1 MCTTL
6 SKTRDIDDPT
16 PGGCENWSSCEEWC
30 LSKVDHIK
38 TFKYLLRTYTL
49 LFAEHLGLFFF
60 YFYNRTMGNFFILD
74 KTHSFSKAFHS
85 VESKER
91 LNLLQSQMFVANF
104 RFV

>member
-6 SKTRDIDDPT
+6 SNTRDIDDPT

-60 YFYNRTMGNFFILD
+60 YFYNETMEKKFHLRQSTFFF
-74 KTHSFSKAFHS
+74 KRFS
-85 VESKER
+85 
-91 LNLLQSQMFVANF
+91 
-104 RFV
+104 

>member
-6 SKTRDIDDPT
+6 SNTRDIDDPT

-60 YFYNRTMGNFFILD
+60 YFFNETMGKFFILD
-74 KTHSFSKAFHS
+74 KAHSFSKACHS

-91 LNLLQSQMFVANF
+91 TKLIAKPNVCSKF
-104 RFV
+104 